1 MTTEKNSNQKNSD
14 KVAWYFDNTYSR
26 LPEILFTR
34 IKPITVSAPKIVV
47 FNHELARLLGL
58 NFTSW
63 PEDAIAE
70 LFSGNNLPF
79 GAEPIAQAYA
89 GHQYGHFT
97 FLGDGRAVLLGEH
110 LTFDHARF
118 DIQLKGSGRTPYSR
132 QGDGRAALAPM
143 LREYIISEAM
153 VALGIPTTRSLG
165 VIATGD
171 VVYRATKEPGAVLA
185 RIAASHI
192 RVGTFEYLRARQ
204 DDMTLKI
211 LIDYTINRHYPS
223 IQNSANP
230 TLEFLK
236 LVVSKQ
242 IDLIVEWMRVGFI
255 HGVMNTD
262 NMTISGETIDYGP
275 CAFMDEYD
283 PNTVFSF
290 IDAQGRYNYQNQ
302 PKILQWNLARFAE
315 CLLPF
320 LHEDANQAVVLVTEI
335 INSVEPLYQQRW
347 LNMMRKKFGCHDAM
361 TNDENLIQDFL
372 EWMHTNKLDY
382 TNTFLALSH
391 NNLNDKAFKT
401 TEFKNWHLR
410 WQTRVKLDNR
420 SEHDA
425 SILMQANN
433 PAIIPRNH
441 HVAAILDSVVNNN
454 DMTEFNKFLAV
465 LTNPY
470 CNTVATQFYQ
480 TPPTPDEKIQNTFCG
495 T

>member
-1 MTTEKNSNQKNSD
+1 MSTEKNSNR
-14 KVAWYFDNTYSR
+14 VAWHFDNTYSR

-34 IKPITVSAPKIVV
+34 IKPIAVSDPKIII
-47 FNHELARLLGL
+47 FNHELAKLLGL
-58 NFTSW
+58 NFTSLSNN
-63 PEDAIAE
+63 AIAE

-110 LTFDHARF
+110 LTLDQQRF

-153 VALGIPTTRSLG
+153 AALGIPTTRSLA
-165 VIATGD
+165 VIETGD
-171 VVYRATKEPGAVLA
+171 VVYRATKERGAVLA

-192 RVGTFEYLRARQ
+192 RIGTFEYLNARQ
-204 DDMTLKI
+204 DYKTLKI
-211 LIDYTINRHYPS
+211 LIDYAINRHYPETQHS
-223 IQNSANP
+223 VNP
-230 TLEFLK
+230 ILEFLK
-236 LVVSKQ
+236 LVVNRQ

-283 PNTVFSF
+283 PNTVFSS
-290 IDAQGRYNYQNQ
+290 IDEQGRYAYSNQ
-302 PKILQWNLARFAE
+302 PKILKWNLARFAE

-320 LHEDANQAVVLVTEI
+320 LHENGDQAIVVATDI
-335 INSVEPLYQQRW
+335 INSVEPLYRQRW
-347 LNMMRKKFGCHDAM
+347 LNMMRKKFGWYDTA
-361 TNDENLIQDFL
+361 TNDENLIQEFL
-372 EWMHTNKLDY
+372 EWMHTNQLDY
-382 TNTFLALSH
+382 TNTFLAIT
-391 NNLNDKAFKT
+391 NGNLKDKSFQT
-401 TEFKNWHLR
+401 TEFKNWYLR
-410 WQTRVKLDNR
+410 WQARVKLNNR

-441 HVAAILDSVVNNN
+441 HVATILDSVVNNH
-454 DMTEFNKFLAV
+454 DMTEFNKFLAA
-465 LTNPY
+465 LMKPY

-480 TPPTPDEKIQNTFCG
+480 TPSAPDEKIQKTFCG